1 MNTLNLSGLP
11 FASMLNSYDDEFVH
25 NHEFYECFYISEG
38 SIYHEIN
45 GQTTLLNI
53 GDAVIIAPGITHTFH
68 RIPGKNCSHR
78 DNMISTELFLNCCNF
93 LDKGIADRLK
103 TNGYIEFF
111 MPSESL
117 ALYEQHILSYIT
129 SNIIAQR
136 LKFEK
141 NLVTFLLGY
150 IVMPM
155 QKHIM
160 PTNDFQAK
168 CITVINSRFTSHDAV
183 KEVYDELKF
192 NKSYLSKRFKDSFGV
207 TLTEYINELKI
218 KHAAYLLSV
227 TEMTIPAICDMV
239 GIESIPYFHKLFKKY
254 YGTTPRKSHANL

>member
-78 DNMISTELFLNCCNF
+78 DNMISAELFLNCCNF

-183 KEVYDELKF
+183 KEVYDELK
-192 NKSYLSKRFKDSFGV
+192 
-207 TLTEYINELKI
+207 I

>member
-1 MNTLNLSGLP
+1 
-11 FASMLNSYDDEFVH
+11 
-25 NHEFYECFYISEG
+25 
-38 SIYHEIN
+38 
-45 GQTTLLNI
+45 
-53 GDAVIIAPGITHTFH
+53 
-68 RIPGKNCSHR
+68 
-78 DNMISTELFLNCCNF
+78 
-93 LDKGIADRLK
+93 
-103 TNGYIEFF
+103 
-111 MPSESL
+111 
-117 ALYEQHILSYIT
+117 
-129 SNIIAQR
+129 
-136 LKFEK
+136 
-141 NLVTFLLGY
+141 
-150 IVMPM
+150 MPM